1 LGDIVAGQPSLAE
14 VIRTAIDSRL
24 LDVHTALPGRVKSY
38 DATTQSAEVV
48 PVIRNAAPRDDGG
61 SELEDLPVIPNVPIA
76 WPRGGG
82 YYLHFPIAPG
92 DHVLLVFSEAAIGQ
106 WRESGELSEPG
117 DLTRHDL
124 SYPFAIPGVA
134 PDAQAFI
141 DAPESEA
148 LIAVGS
154 GGSLRVSAPGK
165 AGDCEFVAL
174 TGKLQSALE
183 SAADAG
189 LGGAVPNDGGK
200 AAFLAFKG
208 ALTAL
213 GTAAASTTLKAQ
225 G

>member
-1 LGDIVAGQPSLAE
+1 MSLEPTLAE
-14 VIRTAIDSRL
+14 VISGAIDSRL
-24 LDVHTALPGRVKSY
+24 LDAHTALPGRIKSY
-38 DATTQSAEVV
+38 DATTQTAEVV
-48 PVIRNAAPRDDGG
+48 PVIRNAAPRKDGG
-61 SELEDLPVIPNVPIA
+61 IALEDLPVIPNVPIA

-106 WRESGELSEPG
+106 WRATGETSEPG
-117 DLTRHDL
+117 DVRRHSL
-124 SYPFAIPGVA
+124 SYPFAIPGIS
-134 PDAQAFI
+134 PDADAFT

-174 TGKLQSALE
+174 VDKLQSALE

-189 LGGAVPNDGGK
+189 SGGAVPNDGGK

-208 ALTAL
+208 ALLSL
-213 GTAAASTTLKAQ
+213 GAAAASTTLKAQ